1 MSRPENASPSDLT
14 ADLLDRLDRVP
25 LPPADEEIL
34 LGAVLGDGDL
44 AAVIGGTGA
53 TVDRARVATALA
65 DSSPPAGAYLRSVAV
80 TGFRG
85 IGPTVKLSL
94 EPGPGLTVVCGRNG
108 SGKSSFAEALEVLL
122 TGGIRRFEDRSAV
135 WQESWRC
142 LHGAAGP
149 EVTAELV
156 IAGAKGAATVRATWE
171 PAAKR
176 VTDATLR
183 VSVPGE
189 PEADLGRL
197 GWGEAMSSFRP
208 FLSHSELEVLLA
220 RPADLYDQLNSLLGL
235 EQIAEIAARLAAA
248 RKRSEEIVKA
258 PKDQLGAIKAA
269 LGASPDERAADAA
282 ARLAQKKV
290 DLSAVEALATGSP
303 SGEGGPVAVV
313 SRLRDLHAPDGPL
326 VEHARAR
333 LKDAADRLESF
344 DTPLVREASETANLL
359 GAALE
364 HFETHGAGDCPV
376 CGRSG
381 ALDAAWA
388 GSTRARIEQ
397 HRRASAELDAARRDA
412 ASALGEARLLL
423 AGPPADLTAAP
434 DSLAA
439 ETAGA
444 VELWQQWASP
454 PPNGA
459 GPDGLRTLAA
469 HLAGLHAELDEAVSQ
484 VREAAAAEYARRQGD
499 WAPLAAQL
507 AAWCAAERAAATA
520 KETVDRIRRVESWL
534 KDANHEL
541 RNQRLRPFAE
551 GTADLWAR
559 LRQKS
564 SVDLVSMTLE
574 GSATRRSVDFEVT
587 VDGKQAPGLGV
598 MSQGEINALA
608 LSVFLPR
615 ATSPDSPLRFVIIDD
630 PVQAFDPSKVDG
642 LARVLHDVAAVRQ
655 VVVFTHDE
663 RLPAALRYLELP
675 ARIVRVDRRA
685 GSAVALEYVDDP
697 VELYLRRAGALAAD
711 TKVPAVVAAKV
722 IPGVCR
728 SALEACV
735 YEVVRRRRL
744 GRGDSH
750 ESVEAALIAP
760 TTLVSRLALAI
771 HDDDQKGGEV
781 YSWLNKHIGNWATDT
796 VQVCNKGSHG
806 PYSGGPGALVGG
818 TRRLAEQLRAK
829 LA

>member
-1 MSRPENASPSDLT
+1 MSPPENATASDLT
-14 ADLLDRLDRVP
+14 ADLVDRLDRVL
-25 LPPADEEIL
+25 LPSADEETL
-34 LGAVLGDGDL
+34 LGAILGDEDL

-53 TVDRARVATALA
+53 TVDRARVATAVA

-156 IAGAKGAATVRATWE
+156 IEGVKGAATVRATWE

-176 VTDATLR
+176 VTDGTVR

-189 PEADLGRL
+189 PEGDLGRL

-208 FLSHSELEVLLA
+208 FLSHAELEVLLA

-235 EQIAEIAARLAAA
+235 EQIAEITARLAAA
-248 RKRSEEIVKA
+248 RKRLEEIVKA
-258 PKDQLGAIKAA
+258 PKTQLAA
-269 LGASPDERAADAA
+269 LKTALENSQDERAAEAA
-282 ARLAQKKV
+282 ALLSKRKV
-290 DLSAVEALATGSP
+290 DLSVVEALATGSP
-303 SGEGGPVAVV
+303 SVESGAVAVV
-313 SRLRDLHAPDGPL
+313 SRLRDLHAPDGSL
-326 VEHARAR
+326 VEQASQR
-333 LKDAADRLESF
+333 LEAAADRLESL
-344 DTPLVREASETANLL
+344 DTPLVRQASETANLL
-359 GAALE
+359 SAALR
-364 HFETHGAGDCPV
+364 HFETHGPGDCPV
-376 CGRSG
+376 CGQSG

-388 GSTRARIEQ
+388 ESTRARIEQ
-397 HRRASAELDAARRDA
+397 HRRASGELDAARSDA
-412 ASALGEARLLL
+412 ASALSDARLLL
-423 AGPPADLTAAP
+423 AAPPSDLTAAP
-434 DSLAA
+434 DSLPA
-439 ETAGA
+439 ESAGA
-444 VELWQQWASP
+444 VDLWQQWASP
-454 PPNGA
+454 PPTAA
-459 GPDGLRTLAA
+459 GPDGLRALAA
-469 HLAGLHAELDEAVSQ
+469 HLVGLHTELDEAVSQ

-507 AAWCAAERAAATA
+507 AAWCAAEQSATTA

-541 RNQRLRPFAE
+541 RNERLRPFAE
-551 GTADLWAR
+551 GTAGLWAR

-615 ATSPDSPLRFVIIDD
+615 ATSPASPLRFVIIDD

-642 LARVLHDVAAVRQ
+642 LARVLHEVAVDRQ

-675 ARIVRVDRRA
+675 ARIVRVDRHA
-685 GSAVALEYVDDP
+685 DSTVALEYVDDP
-697 VELYLRRAGALAAD
+697 VELYLRRASTLAAD
-711 TKVPAVVAAKV
+711 TKVPDVVAAKV

-728 SALEACV
+728 SALEAAV
-735 YEVVRRRRL
+735 YEITRRRRL

-771 HDDDQKGGEV
+771 YDDDQKGGEV

-796 VQVCNKGSHG
+796 VQACNKGSHG
-806 PYSGGPGALVGG
+806 QYSGGPGALVAR
-818 TRRLAEQLRAK
+818 TRQLADQLRAK
-829 LA
+829 LP